1 MARNL
6 ISVLRSRQ
14 VPETVRRRHAGNP
27 PGVGPVQLVG
37 EHERLEVTE
46 AQLIDA
52 ARAGDQRAMG
62 ALYSAHSGRVYSVV
76 RRVVGDD
83 HLAEDVSQ
91 DAWVRAFQK
100 LHLFRGDAAFGT
112 WMHRLAVNA
121 AVNQL
126 RSLGRRSK
134 LESSPD
140 LELPVQQPD
149 ESGLNQRI
157 LSRALDQLPDGYR
170 TVLVLHD
177 VEGLTHD
184 EIGQKLDIAAG
195 TSKSQ
200 LHKARAR
207 MRALLDP
214 QPRSNEAGNHG

>member
-1 MARNL
+1 M
-6 ISVLRSRQ
+6 
-14 VPETVRRRHAGNP
+14 AGNP
-27 PGVGPVQLVG
+27 PGVTAVQLVG

-46 AQLIDA
+46 AQLIEA

-62 ALYSAHSGRVYSVV
+62 DLYAAHAGRVFSVV
-76 RRVVGDD
+76 RRVVGDE

-91 DAWVRAFQK
+91 DAWIRAFEK
-100 LHLFRGDAAFGT
+100 LHLFRGEAAFGT

-121 AVNQL
+121 AVNRL

-140 LELPVQQPD
+140 LKLPVQEPD

-157 LSRALDQLPDGYR
+157 LSKALDMLPDGYR

-177 VEGLTHD
+177 VEGLTHE

-214 QPRSNEAGNHG
+214 QSRTNEAGNHA

>member
-1 MARNL
+1 
-6 ISVLRSRQ
+6 VLGSRQ
-14 VPETVRRRHAGNP
+14 MPETGRAGHPGNP
-27 PGVGPVQLVG
+27 PGARSVKRVG

-46 AQLIDA
+46 AQLVDA

-62 ALYSAHSGRVYSVV
+62 ALYSAHAGRVYSVV

-140 LELPVQQPD
+140 LKLPVQQPD
-149 ESGLNQRI
+149 ESGLNHRI
-157 LSRALDQLPDGYR
+157 LSTALDQLPEGYR
-170 TVLVLHD
+170 TVIVLHD
-177 VEGLTHD
+177 VEGLTHE

-214 QPRSNEAGNHG
+214 QLRPNEVGNHG

>member
-1 MARNL
+1 
-6 ISVLRSRQ
+6 V
-14 VPETVRRRHAGNP
+14 GNP
-27 PGVGPVQLVG
+27 TGTGTVQGSG

-46 AQLIDA
+46 AKLIEA
-52 ARAGDQRAMG
+52 ARGGDQRAMG
-62 ALYSAHSGRVYSVV
+62 ALYSAHAGRVYSVV

-126 RSLGRRSK
+126 RSAGRRSK
-134 LESSPD
+134 LETSPD
-140 LELPVQQPD
+140 LTLPVQQPD

-157 LSRALDQLPDGYR
+157 LSQAMDQLSEGYR

-177 VEGLTHD
+177 IEGLTHE
-184 EIGQKLDIAAG
+184 EIGQKLRIAAG

-207 MRALLDP
+207 MRALLEP
-214 QPRSNEAGNHG
+214 QARPNEAGNHG